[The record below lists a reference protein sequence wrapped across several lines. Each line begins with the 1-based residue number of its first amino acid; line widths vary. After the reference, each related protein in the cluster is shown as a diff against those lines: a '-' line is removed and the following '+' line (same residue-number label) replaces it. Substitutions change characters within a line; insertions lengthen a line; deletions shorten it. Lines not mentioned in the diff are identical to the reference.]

1 LAHISQRHFSRGVES
16 RQNAS
21 VPTMAGL
28 LGGLVLVATGA
39 GDAGIATM
47 MGTQAAVQ
55 QNQLR
60 FSRQNEQEADRIGM
74 QNLERS
80 GMDPNAT
87 AGMFEVMQA
96 TSRRYGSNP
105 PEFLLSH
112 PLTENRIADARNRA
126 RTYPA
131 KMYQDN
137 PEFQLMKV
145 RVELGFIEDKQLAV
159 AHFRDRLA
167 KKGRNAEAD
176 QYGLILALS
185 RAGDYAE
192 AEKLLRPLREF
203 SPQNMTYG
211 LAEAEVHVRGGEYK
225 AAYTL
230 LNRGMALVPGNHP
243 ITMATVAALVKMKD
257 YPKAALILKKHAATR
272 PSDPF
277 VWYELAEIQGQAGD
291 RLGLHQ
297 SRAEYFLLTGALGQA
312 RQQLSY
318 ARPLADNA
326 ITTAR
331 IDARL
336 QHVTNVERALQQL

>member
-1 LAHISQRHFSRGVES
+1 MRLVCLFLLTLLAFAAPAQQATLPDLGDGGVVPAGQEYYLGRAWLMSFRRQVPLVNDPILQEYLEALVYRLAETSELKDRRLEIVIIDNASINAFAVPGGVVGVHNGLIAKSENEAQLASVLTHELAHISQRHFSRGVES

-112 PLTENRIADARNRA
+112 PLTENRIADARKRA
-126 RTYPA
+126 RT
-131 KMYQDN
+131 
-137 PEFQLMKV
+137 
-145 RVELGFIEDKQLAV
+145 
-159 AHFRDRLA
+159 
-167 KKGRNAEAD
+167 
-176 QYGLILALS
+176 
-185 RAGDYAE
+185 
-192 AEKLLRPLREF
+192 
-203 SPQNMTYG
+203 
-211 LAEAEVHVRGGEYK
+211 
-225 AAYTL
+225 
-230 LNRGMALVPGNHP
+230 
-243 ITMATVAALVKMKD
+243 
-257 YPKAALILKKHAATR
+257 
-272 PSDPF
+272 
-277 VWYELAEIQGQAGD
+277 
-291 RLGLHQ
+291 
-297 SRAEYFLLTGALGQA
+297 
-312 RQQLSY
+312 
-318 ARPLADNA
+318 
-326 ITTAR
+326 
-331 IDARL
+331 
-336 QHVTNVERALQQL
+336 